1 MAGHPLFAALYDR
14 MTARAERAG
23 LADLRASVVAPAVGR
38 TLELGA
44 GTGANAAHYP
54 AAVSQLVLTEPD
66 QHMARRLRD
75 KLAGAPPAPSY
86 EVVEAGAERLPFDDA
101 SFDTVVCTL
110 VLCTVGDP
118 AVACGEVARVLRPAG
133 RLLLLEHVRDPGSL
147 GRWQDRLRR
156 PWGWVAG
163 GCQPNRDTRAT
174 LAAAGFD
181 ISALEPAALPAAPP
195 LVRPAIRGAATP
207 RSG

>member
-75 KLAGAPPAPSY
+75 KLAGA
-86 EVVEAGAERLPFDDA
+86 
-101 SFDTVVCTL
+101 
-110 VLCTVGDP
+110 
-118 AVACGEVARVLRPAG
+118 ARTELRGG
-133 RLLLLEHVRDPGSL
+133 RG
-147 GRWQDRLRR
+147 GRR
-156 PWGWVAG
+156 
-163 GCQPNRDTRAT
+163 
-174 LAAAGFD
+174 AAA
-181 ISALEPAALPAAPP
+181 
-195 LVRPAIRGAATP
+195 V
-207 RSG
+207 